1 MLLWKGC
8 QSNEGE
14 YYSSEYYGKSPTRNR
29 KVLVRKHQAINLARD
44 SGENNTEGFTE
55 RLYMNQDVWTCRVG
69 KISSA

>member
-1 MLLWKGC
+1 MLLWKGS

-14 YYSSEYYGKSPTRNR
+14 YYSSEYYGKSPTRKR

-55 RLYMNQDVWTCRVG
+55 EIIYEPGCMDLQSR
-69 KISSA
+69 